1 MPVLRGLSEM
11 EVDFLDEHSTAYKL
25 MLEELD
31 LAVGEIHS
39 FRVCFY
45 IFSTRLECI
54 STSSPLVSSVVS
66 HLPHSFRV

>member
-25 MLEELD
+25 MLGELD

-39 FRVCFY
+39 FRV
-45 IFSTRLECI
+45 
-54 STSSPLVSSVVS
+54 
-66 HLPHSFRV
+66 